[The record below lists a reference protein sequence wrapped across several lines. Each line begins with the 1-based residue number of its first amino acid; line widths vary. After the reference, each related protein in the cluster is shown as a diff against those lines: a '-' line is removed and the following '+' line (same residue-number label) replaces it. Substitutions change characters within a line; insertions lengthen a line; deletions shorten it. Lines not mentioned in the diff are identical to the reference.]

1 MAIRYLSLTLS
12 LLFLPIMLCAQSQRG
27 EYLKIDYLNVSEQQ
41 LENFKDE
48 VIDQMKEYK
57 EERFAEGEIDSW
69 ILYRVMFSGSASRSY
84 NYVSITSTGSLDSF
98 DEFNND
104 NPNEINDLSE
114 ENLFSINKS
123 ELWTVRNTM
132 TDQMDDDPSHYLMMD
147 YMDVR
152 LGRELEYQMLEDE
165 VAKPLHETR
174 LENNR
179 MDDWEMYQLITPGGM
194 DYGYNFATGNYFT
207 NLSHIEFGFNEELI
221 RSQNPDVNVMEFFE
235 QVWSTRDLV
244 RSELWQRVDFTVS
257 DMQAN

>member
-1 MAIRYLSLTLS
+1 
-12 LLFLPIMLCAQSQRG
+12 MLIAQSQRG

-41 LENFKDE
+41 IENFKDN
-48 VIDQMKEYK
+48 VINQMKQYK
-57 EERFAEGEIDSW
+57 GERLEAGEIDSW
-69 ILYRVMFSGSASRSY
+69 ILYRVLFSGSGSSNY
-84 NYVSITSTGSLDSF
+84 NYVSITSSATIDSF

-104 NPNEINDLSE
+104 YPNEVEKLSE
-114 ENLFSINKS
+114 ENLFRINKS

-132 TDQMDDDPSHYLMMD
+132 TDTMDNEPSHFLMMD

-207 NLSHIEFGFNEELI
+207 SLSHIEFGFNEELI

-244 RSELWQRVDFTVS
+244 ISELWQRIEYTIPD
-257 DMQAN
+257 